1 MIAFILVISLLLLSY
16 SLSAFFRK
24 QSEKKFLNELQNKLI
39 FNSLTT
45 RELEILEEMGNALM
59 EGFIPME
66 NRLVAI
72 TDENGTHILQVTDEN
87 GNRLNPPLERN

>member
-1 MIAFILVISLLLLSY
+1 MITFVLVVSLLFLSY
-16 SLSAFFRK
+16 CIYAFFRK

-39 FNSLTT
+39 FDNLTT
-45 RELEILEEMGNALM
+45 REIEILEEMGNALM
-59 EGFIPME
+59 EGFIPMD

-87 GNRLNPPLERN
+87 GNRLNPPLERK

>member
-1 MIAFILVISLLLLSY
+1 MITFILVVLLLLLSY
-16 SLSAFFRK
+16 SLNVFFRK
-24 QSEKKFLNELQNKLI
+24 QSEKKFFNELQQKLI